1 MFYGYKLRE
10 YATFTEN
17 SWNIKHGLTFFIE
30 VEYLF
35 YQLLDTRGV
44 KISVED
50 RYSPKSVIVQSLG
63 LMRGIIVQ
71 TIRTMHIGES

>member
-1 MFYGYKLRE
+1 MFCGYKLRE
-10 YATFTEN
+10 YATFTES

-50 RYSPKSVIVQSLG
+50 PYQSLG
-63 LMRGIIVQ
+63 LMRRPIEIDATNNINNIV
-71 TIRTMHIGES
+71 